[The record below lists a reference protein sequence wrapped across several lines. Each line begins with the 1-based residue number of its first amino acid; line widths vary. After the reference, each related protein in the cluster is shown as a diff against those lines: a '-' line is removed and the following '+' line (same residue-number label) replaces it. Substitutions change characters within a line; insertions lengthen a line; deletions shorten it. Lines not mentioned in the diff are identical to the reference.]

1 MNMVTHADMSDDFV
15 PTRSVARKSATAAP
29 SVQNVAF
36 FADFRPLKDFQPS
49 QAMEMMMT
57 KNKEQIEKMSNEA
70 AAFGKESMDAWMKSG
85 NVFMKG
91 YEDMMKTCMS
101 LAQKSAEKNG
111 EAFKTL
117 LACKTVS
124 EYAEVQN
131 RLAQQGFDDFMTG
144 ATKISEL
151 GIKLASEG
159 FAPINDQVTK
169 TMKKAGDAV
178 AA

>member
-1 MNMVTHADMSDDFV
+1 MVSHADISDDFV
-15 PTRSVARKSATAAP
+15 PTRSVARKTAAAGT
-29 SVQNVAF
+29 QEDRVAY
-36 FADFRPLKDFQPS
+36 FADFRPLKDFNPT
-49 QAMEMMMT
+49 QAMETLMT
-57 KNKEQIEKMSNEA
+57 KNKENMEKLSNEA
-70 AAFGKESMDAWMKSG
+70 AAIGKESMDAWMKSG
-85 NVFMKG
+85 SVFMKG
-91 YEDMMKTCMS
+91 YEDMLKTCMGI
-101 LAQKSAEKNG
+101 AQKSVEKNG

-117 LACKTVS
+117 LACKTVN

-159 FAPINDQVTK
+159 FAPINDQVSK
-169 TMKKAGDAV
+169 AVKKASDAV

>member
-1 MNMVTHADMSDDFV
+1 MVSHADMSDDFV
-15 PTRSVARKSATAAP
+15 PTRSVARKAATGTHEDKIAY
-29 SVQNVAF
+29 
-36 FADFRPLKDFQPS
+36 FADFRPLKDFHPT
-49 QAMEMMMT
+49 QAMETLMT
-57 KNKEQIEKMSNEA
+57 KSKENMEKLSNEA
-70 AAFGKESMDAWMKSG
+70 AAIGKESMDAWMKSG
-85 NVFMKG
+85 SIFMKG
-91 YEDMMKTCMS
+91 YEDMFKTC
-101 LAQKSAEKNG
+101 LNIAQKTAEKNG

-117 LACKTVS
+117 LACKTVN

-159 FAPINDQVTK
+159 FAPINDQVSK
-169 TMKKAGDAV
+169 AVKKASDAV

>member
-1 MNMVTHADMSDDFV
+1 MVSHADMSDDFV
-15 PTRSVARKSATAAP
+15 PTRSVARKTIAPAASA
-29 SVQNVAF
+29 QNVAF

-57 KNKEQIEKMSNEA
+57 KSKEQIEKLSNDA
-70 AAFGKESMDAWMKSG
+70 AAYGKESMDAWMKSG
-85 NVFMKG
+85 NIFMKG
-91 YEDMMKTCMS
+91 YEDLFKTYMNI
-101 LAQKSAEKNG
+101 AQKSAEKNG
-111 EAFKTL
+111 EAVKTL
-117 LACKTVS
+117 MACKTVS

-151 GIKLASEG
+151 GIKLATDG
-159 FAPINDQVTK
+159 FAPINDQLTK
-169 TMKKAGDAV
+169 TMKKAGESV

>member
-1 MNMVTHADMSDDFV
+1 MVSHVDLSDDFV
-15 PTRSVARKSATAAP
+15 PTRSLARKIAEPAARIEK
-29 SVQNVAF
+29 VAY

-57 KNKEQIEKMSNEA
+57 KSKEQIEKLSSEA
-70 AAFGKESMDAWMKSG
+70 ANIGKESMDAWMKSG

-91 YEDMMKTCMS
+91 YEDIFKTCMTI
-101 LAQKSAEKNG
+101 AQKSAEKNG

-117 LACKTVS
+117 MGCKTVT

-151 GIKLASEG
+151 GIKLATDG
-159 FAPINDQVTK
+159 FAPINDQLTK
-169 TMKKAGDAV
+169 AMKKAGETI

>member
-1 MNMVTHADMSDDFV
+1 
-15 PTRSVARKSATAAP
+15 
-29 SVQNVAF
+29 
-36 FADFRPLKDFQPS
+36 
-49 QAMEMMMT
+49 ME
-57 KNKEQIEKMSNEA
+57 KLSSEA
-70 AAFGKESMDAWMKSG
+70 ANIGKESMDAWMKSG
-85 NVFMKG
+85 SVFMKG
-91 YEDMMKTCMS
+91 YEDMLKTCMGI
-101 LAQKSAEKNG
+101 AQKSVEKNG

-117 LACKTVS
+117 LACKTVN

-159 FAPINDQVTK
+159 FAPINDQVSK
-169 TMKKAGDAV
+169 AVKKASDAV